1 MYAIVEVNGVQLK
14 VEQNQIIKV
23 PFMQKM
29 AEGSEVEFDN
39 VLMLKSENETII
51 GTPTVQNA
59 RVKAE
64 VLAHEKDKKIIIFKK
79 KRRKGYE
86 KKQGHRQNFTKI
98 KIMEISS

>member
-51 GTPTVQNA
+51 GTPTIKNA

-64 VLAHEKDKKIIIFKK
+64 VLAHEKDKKITIFKK

-86 KKQGHRQNFTKI
+86 KKQGHRQNFTKV